1 MEKFILDAN
10 LFFNMEA
17 GLDLGEKTEEVVVNL
32 TKISRRL
39 KENKKGEFLMPP
51 RVIDEF
57 LSFFEDRD
65 QGFIK
70 DFLSTITVKTPDV
83 SKISFPS
90 SVFYQLVDDIRRRSY
105 QGLNIGEEEIK
116 QAAKLFIG
124 EKAGLDKKNFEIKV
138 GAVIRTFRDRY
149 RRATRFGFLDS
160 LADLDLITLT
170 KEQDGYLVSTDEG
183 VIRWGRT
190 FGVKEML
197 AVGWRKRLDELA
209 QVRLQE

>member
-1 MEKFILDAN
+1 MDAN

-17 GLDLGEKTEEVVVNL
+17 GLDLGEKTEEVVINL
-32 TKISRRL
+32 TKISRKL

-51 RVIDEF
+51 RVVDEF
-57 LSFFEDRD
+57 LSFFEDKN
-65 QGFIK
+65 QGFLK
-70 DFLSTITVKTPDV
+70 DFLSTITVKTPDIN
-83 SKISFPS
+83 KISFS
-90 SVFYQLVDDIRRRSY
+90 SQVFYQLVGDIRLRSY

-116 QAAKLFIG
+116 RAAKLFIG
-124 EKAGLDKKNFEIKV
+124 EKTTLDKKNFEIKV
-138 GAVIRTFRDRY
+138 GEVIRTFRDRY

-183 VIRWGRT
+183 VIRWGRL

-197 AVGWRKRLDELA
+197 VVGWRKRLDELA
-209 QVRLQE
+209 GSRLQG